1 MQQILPS
8 GGLASFHNEVS
19 KLADLGRYEDAYIVH
34 AAEGETVVPMEVFD
48 ENPGLKEMLFAQM
61 REMGIQPERY
71 IVGNQFNSI
80 NPITG
85 QPEFFLKKIFKEA
98 KKALK
103 KVAPYAGMIA
113 GAAGLGPGYA
123 ALIGAGVPL
132 LAGQGAGEAL
142 MGGIGG
148 YGAGRAFG
156 TAKYASGLPGVDILG
171 GTDNPYIFGSDEGIF
186 KQLGSNLGFGAS
198 GGDKQLSTAIER
210 GAIPEGTTL
219 ENITSDQLTRLK
231 DLQKTG
237 LLPDPSQAVTSLS
250 GGQIATLASLG
261 VPIYQALKA
270 EEENQ
275 EGLTMED
282 ITGKYPWYG
291 QFKDTVAIN
300 PVTGEPLGN
309 PMGMANGGIIQH
321 YQEGT
326 GPFGVIYPEGDT
338 DFDASEIINEPGEE
352 DIQDLD
358 LFMGDDMAMN
368 RMADEE
374 GIMMAMN
381 QKEMITV
388 YDKVSDRV
396 VTITRAEYLLNPGRY
411 LTSVPL
417 PTVESKGDAIPLPTV
432 ESKGDA
438 IPLPTVE
445 TFGQYSPDMDNV
457 FQRVGVPLT
466 GGQLEGLMN
475 MRGGL
480 GEGFQY
486 DFDVDGENRT
496 YSFDEPLTEEG
507 RQEFLTREGITQMTD
522 MLEGAGAT
530 VANVSGMATGLA
542 MQIAREMKPT
552 GRLNS
557 DDIKRVMQ
565 MLAEGSIAP
574 LQLARII
581 KTAGRLNEDDIER
594 AKEMLNTVRSELR
607 DQAAKENPMA
617 FRAEGGIA
625 HLAEGSFPRRTGQI
639 SGPGGPKDDRVPAM
653 LSDGE
658 FVMTAEAVRN
668 AGGGSRREGA
678 KKMYQLMN
686 RLEGIA

>member
-1 MQQILPS
+1 MESMQQILPS

-19 KLADLGRYEDAYIVH
+19 RLADLGRYEDAYIVH

-85 QPEFFLKKIFKEA
+85 QPEFFLKQIFKEA

-103 KVAPYAGMIA
+103 KVSPYAGLIA

-123 ALIGAGVPL
+123 ALIGAGAPL
-132 LAGQGAGEAL
+132 LAGEEAGQVL
-142 MGGIGG
+142 MGGLSG
-148 YGAGRAFG
+148 YGAGKAFG
-156 TAKYASGLPGVDILG
+156 TAKYAGGPSEGIFGSGD
-171 GTDNPYIFGSDEGIF
+171 YIFGSDTPF
-186 KQLGSNLGFGAS
+186 KQLGANLGFGGADTA
-198 GGDKQLSTAIER
+198 GGRIEQFRTA
-210 GAIPEGTTL
+210 GFDLPEGTTL
-219 ENITSDQLTRLK
+219 QDILANPELKNQIMEANQL
-231 DLQKTG
+231 G
-237 LLPDPSQAVTSLS
+237 LLPSANAAVSSLS
-250 GGQIATLASLG
+250 GSQIATLALFG
-261 VPIYQALKA
+261 VPIYEALKA
-270 EEENQ
+270 EEEDK

-291 QFKDTVAIN
+291 QFKDTAAID
-300 PVTGEPLGN
+300 PVTGQPMGN

-338 DFDASEIINEPGEE
+338 DFDASDIINEPGEE

-358 LFMGDDMAMN
+358 LFMGDDIVTN
-368 RMADEE
+368 RMADGE

-388 YDKVSDRV
+388 YDKVSERV
-396 VTITRAEYLLNPGRY
+396 VTITRAEYLLNPNRY

-417 PTVESKGDAIPLPTV
+417 PTVETEGNVIPLPTV
-432 ESKGDA
+432 ETEGDV

-445 TFGQYSPDMDNV
+445 TFGQYSPDIDNNMPITE
-457 FQRVGVPLT
+457 GELPGAPLT

-475 MRGGL
+475 MRGKL
-480 GEGFQY
+480 DPRIRQLI
-486 DFDVDGENRT
+486 
-496 YSFDEPLTEEG
+496 DERNKMLEE
-507 RQEFLTREGITQMTD
+507 RQKIGEGITQMTD
-522 MLEGAGAT
+522 MLEGAGTA
-530 VANVSGMATGLA
+530 ASAGMASGAKMVTGLA
-542 MQIAREMKPT
+542 MEIAKAMKPT
-552 GRLNS
+552 EIVGS
-557 DDIKRVMQ
+557 DDIRRAMQ
-565 MLAEGSIAP
+565 VLAGGGINPEELSKI
-574 LQLARII
+574 LKI
-581 KTAGRLNEDDIER
+581 DIER
-594 AKEMLNTVRSELR
+594 AQEMLTSAQLELK
-607 DQAAKENPMA
+607 DQAATENPMA

-686 RLEGIA
+686 RLEGVA

>member
-1 MQQILPS
+1 MESMQQILPS

-34 AAEGETVVPMEVFD
+34 AAEGETVVPMQVFD
-48 ENPGLKEMLFAQM
+48 ENPRLKEMLFAQM

-113 GAAGLGPGYA
+113 GVAGLGPGYA
-123 ALIGAGVPL
+123 ALIGAGAPL
-132 LAGQGAGEAL
+132 LAGQGAGEAV
-142 MGGIGG
+142 MGGLSG

-156 TAKYASGLPGVDILG
+156 TANYASGLPGVDILG
-171 GTDNPYIFGSDEGIF
+171 GTDNPYIFSKAARDEGIF
-186 KQLGSNLGFGAS
+186 KTLGSNLGFGS
-198 GGDKQLSTAIER
+198 GGDKQLSTAIETK
-210 GAIPEGTTL
+210 ALPEGTTL
-219 ENITSDQLTRLK
+219 QNITQPQIDRLTS
-231 DLQKTG
+231 LQKAG
-237 LLPDPSQAVTSLS
+237 LLPDPKTAVSSLS
-250 GGQIATLASLG
+250 GGEIATLASLG

-270 EEENQ
+270 EDEQ
-275 EGLTMED
+275 KKGMTIED

-291 QFKDTVAIN
+291 QFKDTVAID
-300 PVTGEPLGN
+300 PVTGQPIGN

-321 YQEGT
+321 FQD
-326 GPFGVIYPEGDT
+326 GPGEYGVTAPGQFGVIYPEGDT
-338 DFDASEIINEPGEE
+338 DFDASDIVNQPGDES
-352 DIQDLD
+352 IRDLD

-388 YDKVSDRV
+388 YDKVAERV

-445 TFGQYSPDMDNV
+445 TFGQYSPDMDN
-457 FQRVGVPLT
+457 GMPLT
-466 GGQLEGLMN
+466 GGQLE
-475 MRGGL
+475 
-480 GEGFQY
+480 EGFQY

-522 MLEGAGAT
+522 MLEEAGAT
-530 VANVSGMATGLA
+530 AANVSGMATGLA
-542 MQIAREMKPT
+542 MQIARAMKPT
-552 GRLNS
+552 GRLNE

-574 LQLARII
+574 LQLARMI

-594 AKEMLNTVRSELR
+594 AKEMLNTVRSELG

-678 KKMYQLMN
+678 KKMYNLMN
-686 RLEGIA
+686 RLEGVA